1 MGYITPYRTF
11 FWSYRALP
19 TTIPDEKCVAFV
31 RIWCFAV
38 DGAVAR
44 SPPRVK
50 PFAGPDMSRSPTFDW
65 GNCPPLPPGTF
76 GAIPDVLRS
85 WESIP
90 IHPFDPRTTDLADQ
104 NFPRPLVLSLLLPLS
119 FIDYLARPSPSP
131 SPLVVGIHFPLPH
144 RLIRSRSCQL
154 SRLESSFPSIQH
166 LHFLSWT
173 PNPRCVPPS
182 FPLCSHKHADPA
194 GRNPDLAIRR
204 PVTSSTSPG
213 IPTSY
218 PSPHSILPI
227 SLSSDDVFGPPG
239 HTCGPISSDPGL
251 VSSRTGSRFP
261 RELSTSQRPLFAF
274 SVYSRTRANDLDICP
289 FTGQREGRPLN
300 PFPLPDSS
308 VTTSVFQVT
317 RFPDSLPVPHFH
329 RRLRVPSPR
338 VQPHFLADGIF
349 CDSRYRWPHP
359 IDIDYRSSR
368 VISQP
373 VST

>member
-11 FWSYRALP
+11 FWSYRTLP

-38 DGAVAR
+38 DCAVAR

-90 IHPFDPRTTDLADQ
+90 IHPFDPRATDLADQ

-119 FIDYLARPSPSP
+119 FIDYPARPSPSP

-204 PVTSSTSPG
+204 PVTSSTSPATTRLG
-213 IPTSY
+213 HRVTHADRSPPIP
-218 PSPHSILPI
+218 
-227 SLSSDDVFGPPG
+227 VWCPPERV
-239 HTCGPISSDPGL
+239 L
-251 VSSRTGSRFP
+251 VS
-261 RELSTSQRPLFAF
+261 L
-274 SVYSRTRANDLDICP
+274 
-289 FTGQREGRPLN
+289 
-300 PFPLPDSS
+300 
-308 VTTSVFQVT
+308 VT

-359 IDIDYRSSR
+359 IDIDY
-368 VISQP
+368 
-373 VST
+373 